1 MSSDWAVSVQWHCTT
16 WAYPGSCTVRHFLQP
31 LSHFTENTLQF
42 FQLFKKSLFK
52 LWFPE
57 PDRLFKGFNQHSTQE

>member
-16 WAYPGSCTVRHFLQP
+16 WTYPGSCTVRHFLQP

>member
-57 PDRLFKGFNQHSTQE
+57 PDRLFQGFNQHSTQE